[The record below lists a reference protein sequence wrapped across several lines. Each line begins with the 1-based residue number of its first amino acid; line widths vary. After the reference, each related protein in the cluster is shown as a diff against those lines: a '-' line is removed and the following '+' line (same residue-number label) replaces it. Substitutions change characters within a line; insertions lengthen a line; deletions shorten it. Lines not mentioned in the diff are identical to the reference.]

1 MAAPHSAHSLELS
14 GPPPVASGDPR
25 AMSQREAGPS
35 AQDKYTSLTR
45 AWRKRK
51 KKFLLAL
58 TAICASV
65 FVLSVIGSHLWP
77 SQAFTFG
84 LWAGASTSFWLM
96 ARASALA

>member
-51 KKFLLAL
+51 KKFF
-58 TAICASV
+58 S
-65 FVLSVIGSHLWP
+65 
-77 SQAFTFG
+77 
-84 LWAGASTSFWLM
+84 
-96 ARASALA
+96 R